1 MSNVHKEG
9 NMCFHFA
16 HLTFDFPYFRSPPR
30 SKFLDDYAGNYYND
44 FFCRYLKKKMLEN
57 RYLLVK
63 YRMKIKIEMEQ
74 ACIRILSMQIPHIE
88 VNFNLDYLTLR

>member
-1 MSNVHKEG
+1 
-9 NMCFHFA
+9 MCFHFA
-16 HLTFDFPYFRSPPR
+16 HRSPLLSISATIEIFR
-30 SKFLDDYAGNYYND
+30 GLRLAGNYYND
-44 FFCRYLKKKMLEN
+44 FFLVVIQRVFKKKMLEN

>member
-16 HLTFDFPYFRSPPR
+16 HRSPLLSISATIEIFR
-30 SKFLDDYAGNYYND
+30 GLRLAGNYYND

-74 ACIRILSMQIPHIE
+74 ACIRILSIQIPHIE